1 MAGSTDRSDRERD
14 AKTLTLISRMPR
26 GVKKENLPRH
36 IINSW
41 RKKWEKCLDEVAS
54 SSRSLF
60 SFLGSQSKSQSDNN
74 DAVVNQQKQRQH
86 ERLNKQHQQH
96 VEDAQYRMS
105 MQHSHPRGPW
115 RAMSIAVQRHND
127 AWVLSNN
134 QTKKDAAASR
144 GGGGN
149 VDKLAADDAIYR
161 VLDLACGPRGEPGT
175 TIAHLLPLVTVQCTD
190 SCADYVALVPTV
202 LGLEV
207 PVLPLLSSVTTTT
220 TYTRGYAKINWSNI
234 VVGGMYGDDSIGSDI
249 SVAGKQDAHSI
260 MGDANQTIHNVLP
273 LLLPLVPPPP
283 SNLTKLV
290 LDMSNLTIY
299 PSNSIDAITCCYG
312 YAIAPDIAHALSEAH
327 RVLVPGGILV
337 IATWEKSAMLSIGRD
352 VLATVRSGGT
362 LNPNNSS
369 SHNVDDLDAFLPPL
383 ISSPSVLAYSGPG
396 VFEALLINA
405 GFDNPG
411 DVVVSGDTYPFDLGS
426 TTNMMLTMGTILIKD
441 ELEDLG
447 AFNNNVS
454 TTMTGQDDLAAGGWK
469 NLTEEAFWINIK
481 KYTDMVGGT
490 MLLRDNTFKITVS
503 TKKQSS

>member
-1 MAGSTDRSDRERD
+1 
-14 AKTLTLISRMPR
+14 MPR
-26 GVKKENLPRH
+26 GIKKENLPRQH
-36 IINSW
+36 INSW

-54 SSRSLF
+54 SSSSLF
-60 SFLGSQSKSQSDNN
+60 SFLGLQSKSQSDNN
-74 DAVVNQQKQRQH
+74 DAVVDHQQKQRQH

-115 RAMSIAVQRHND
+115 RAMSIAVQLHND

-134 QTKKDAAASR
+134 QKKKKDAAR
-144 GGGGN
+144 GGGDGN
-149 VDKLAADDAIYR
+149 GDKLAADDAIYR

-234 VVGGMYGDDSIGSDI
+234 VGAGMYDDDSIGSDS
-249 SVAGKQDAHSI
+249 SVAGQQDAHSI
-260 MGDANQTIHNVLP
+260 MGDAIQTIHNVLP
-273 LLLPLVPPPP
+273 LLLPLVPPPPPPP

-312 YAIAPDIAHALSEAH
+312 YAIAPDIARALSEAH

-362 LNPNNSS
+362 LNPNNTSS
-369 SHNVDDLDAFLPPL
+369 NNGDDLDAFLPPL

-411 DVVVSGDTYPFDLGS
+411 DIVVSGDTYPFDLGS

-447 AFNNNVS
+447 AFDNNVS
-454 TTMTGQDDLAAGGWK
+454 TAMTGQDDLAAGGWK
-469 NLTEEAFWINIK
+469 NLAEEAFWINIR

-490 MLLRDNTFKITVS
+490 MFLRDNTFNITVS
-503 TKKQSS
+503 TKQQRS

>member
-1 MAGSTDRSDRERD
+1 
-14 AKTLTLISRMPR
+14 MPR
-26 GVKKENLPRH
+26 GVRKENLPSKICVICNRPF
-36 IINSW
+36 SW
-41 RKKWEKCLDEVAS
+41 RKKWEKCWEDVSTTS
-54 SSRSLF
+54 SSLF
-60 SFLGSQSKSQSDNN
+60 SFLGLQSKISISDDN
-74 DAVVNQQKQRQH
+74 DAVVDQQQH
-86 ERLNKQHQQH
+86 ERLSHQQH
-96 VEDAQYRMS
+96 VEDAEYRMS

-134 QTKKDAAASR
+134 QKMKEVAG

-149 VDKLAADDAIYR
+149 GGKLAADDAIYR

-202 LGLEV
+202 VGLEV
-207 PVLPLLSSVTTTT
+207 PVLPLSISSATTMT

-234 VVGGMYGDDSIGSDI
+234 VVGGVYNDDSIGSDSAAQDER
-249 SVAGKQDAHSI
+249 SV
-260 MGDANQTIHNVLP
+260 MGDANQTNHNVLP

-312 YAIAPDIAHALSEAH
+312 YANAPDITRALSEAH

-362 LNPNNSS
+362 LNPNNTSS
-369 SHNVDDLDAFLPPL
+369 DNGDDLDAFLPPL
-383 ISSPSVLAYSGPG
+383 ISSPSVLSLSGPG
-396 VFEALLINA
+396 VFEGLLINA

-411 DVVVSGDTYPFDLGS
+411 DIVVSGDTYPFDLGS

-447 AFNNNVS
+447 AFDNNVS

-469 NLTEEAFWINIK
+469 NLAEEAFWINIR

-490 MLLRDNTFKITVS
+490 MFLRDNTFKITVS
-503 TKKQSS
+503 TKQQNK